1 MKWFKIKFNKE
12 NTKYDGTSQHL
23 REDLDVFKVVN
34 RRIIILVALIVVLG
48 FMLIGKLFSVQII
61 NHAYYEDLVARKEL
75 SPIRLESAR
84 GIIKD
89 RNGMVLTTNTPFNNI
104 TYHSVGRMDTKE
116 RFELAKQFASQFK
129 GDYELNDFEMR
140 DLYIFLNNNGS
151 ALVTK
156 DETKG
161 MKATEINQLKR
172 ERVSDE
178 MLATLSKEDIE
189 GFSVYLSMR
198 TETSTSAATIL
209 EDVSDEMI
217 AYLVEHQNDFIGFGW
232 NTTWKRE
239 YVGPKGYEFLVG
251 KVRDI
256 PSEKYEYM
264 IAKGYSPNDQ
274 VGVSGLEYMYEDYLV
289 GSKTTMRYNATTK
302 SYELANEG
310 KKGNDLVLTLDM
322 DLQLKIENRL
332 MNEYRSAKKIGR
344 RDLMESLDVVLSDP
358 NTGELLAVV
367 AIREDSN
374 GNLYNSPE
382 SVFLD
387 ARPVGSVVKGA
398 TVYMGLTE
406 GVIKPGETIIDAPM
420 FIKGTQPRIS
430 YSNLGA
436 VNDQT
441 SLSRSSNIFMFNV
454 AIRLGGGRY
463 VPNQPL
469 LFSKPVEDT
478 FSLMRNYYSQFGLGV
493 NTMVDFPN
501 EQTGYKGTTK
511 NGGLLLELSIGQY
524 DSYTP
529 AQLNQY
535 MATIANGGY
544 RLKPQLVKQVVD
556 SETNNIVYE
565 NEPTVLNQIEDEFA
579 LDRSRSGFR
588 LCVTKGTCGA
598 NMRRLGFSSAA
609 KTGTAQYTE
618 NGIKLM
624 NNAYIAFAP
633 YDNPQV
639 VTSCVNGAAYRDTG
653 KGMPN
658 LCRNLTSEILS
669 IYMNHK

>member
-1 MKWFKIKFNKE
+1 MKWFKLKFKKE
-12 NTKYDGTSQHL
+12 NTNYEGTSQHL
-23 REDLDVFKVVN
+23 REDLNVFKVVN
-34 RRIIILVALIVVLG
+34 KRIIILVALIGVLA
-48 FMLIGKLFSVQII
+48 FMLVGKLFSVQII

-89 RNGMVLTTNTPFNNI
+89 RNGKVLTTNTPFNNI
-104 TYHSVGRMDTKE
+104 TYHSVGRMSTKDS
-116 RFELAKQFASQFK
+116 FELAKKFASQFK

-151 ALVTK
+151 DLVTRE
-156 DETKG
+156 ETKG

-178 MLATLSKEDIE
+178 MLANLSKEDIA

-198 TETSTSAATIL
+198 TETSTSAATIV

-239 YVGPKGYEFLVG
+239 YVGPEGYEFLVG

-302 SYELANEG
+302 SYELSNEG

-332 MNEYRSAKKIGR
+332 MSEYRSAKKIGR

-367 AIREDSN
+367 AIREDSK

-406 GVIKPGETIIDAPM
+406 GVIKPGETIIDTPM

-441 SLSRSSNIFMFNV
+441 SLSRSSNVFMFNV

-463 VPNQPL
+463 IPNQPL

-544 RLKPQLVKQVVD
+544 RMQPHLVKQVVD
-556 SETNNIVYE
+556 SDTNNIVYE
-565 NEPTVLNQIEDEFA
+565 NEPTVLNQIEDQFA

-588 LCVTKGTCGA
+588 LCVTNGTCGA

-624 NNAYIAFAP
+624 NNAYISFAP

-639 VTSCVNGAAYRDTG
+639 VMSCVNGAAFRDTG